1 MVACCPCPVSY
12 THLDVYKRQ
21 GLVRTSIR
29 AKANVSPVLAA
40 PFDPAFCRR
49 SLSRGLTFGLA
60 LAGALLITGVGVVG
74 ASSHSAKAV
83 VLSTQ
88 QSSTY
93 GTILVSGDTLYSLL
107 PSKTACAATC
117 LKYWPELTLPKG
129 VNAATSPVLSRAVEV
144 EGADTVAAAAATIA
158 AFFVPGR
165 LRPPATTTEATL
177 AHAELGMVAA
187 GTLAGDESE

>member
-1 MVACCPCPVSY
+1 MAQPI
-12 THLDVYKRQ
+12 LE
-21 GLVRTSIR
+21 
-29 AKANVSPVLAA
+29 
-40 PFDPAFCRR
+40 RR

-93 GTILVSGDTLYSLL
+93 GTILVSGDTLYSLS

-129 VNAATSPVLSRAVEV
+129 VNAATAGKGVAGAKIGVVHRAGGVRQVTYEGKPLYYFSGDTKPGEV
-144 EGADTVAAAAATIA
+144 KGNVTDTWGKWQSIVVSSKGASSGTTTTTTSS
-158 AFFVPGR
+158 GG
-165 LRPPATTTEATL
+165 ATTTTTSP
-177 AHAELGMVAA
+177 GGGGV
-187 GTLAGDESE
+187 GF